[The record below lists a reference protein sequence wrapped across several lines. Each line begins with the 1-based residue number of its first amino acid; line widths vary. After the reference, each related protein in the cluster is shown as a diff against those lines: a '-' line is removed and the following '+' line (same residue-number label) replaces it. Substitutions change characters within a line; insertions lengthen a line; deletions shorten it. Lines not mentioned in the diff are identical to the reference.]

1 MSTTKGDRPAGVT
14 ATEPGAGR
22 VMLHFTMSLDGFI
35 AGPNHETDWM
45 SGFSELPPGAFEAYA
60 EAVGAVL
67 CGRDSFDVDPSIDGI
82 YGGGWNGP
90 VFLLTHH
97 PEDAQAVEGLRV
109 LSCDVAE
116 AAAIGLEAA
125 GGKDL
130 EVFSASIGRQLL
142 ERGLVNGIELHII
155 PILLGRGIRLF
166 DAHDG
171 PPIRLENLVG
181 DDVAAAITV
190 RYRPLPAADGSN

>member
-1 MSTTKGDRPAGVT
+1 MN
-14 ATEPGAGR
+14 ATRKIGSVPGRGQVR
-22 VMLHFTMSLDGFI
+22 LHFTMSLDGFI
-35 AGPNHETDWM
+35 AGPNHEMDWTA
-45 SGFSELPPGAFEAYA
+45 GFSELPPGAFEAYA

-82 YGGGWNGP
+82 YGGDWHGP
-90 VFLLTHH
+90 VFMLTHH
-97 PEDAQAVEGLRV
+97 PDDAQPIEGVQV

-130 EVFSASIGRQLL
+130 EVFSASIGQQLL
-142 ERGLVNGIELHII
+142 ERGLVDDIELHIL

-166 DAHDG
+166 GDHDG
-171 PPIRLENLVG
+171 PPIRLENLSG
-181 DDVAAAITV
+181 DDVAAAVNV
-190 RYRPLPAADGSN
+190 RFRPVIAR